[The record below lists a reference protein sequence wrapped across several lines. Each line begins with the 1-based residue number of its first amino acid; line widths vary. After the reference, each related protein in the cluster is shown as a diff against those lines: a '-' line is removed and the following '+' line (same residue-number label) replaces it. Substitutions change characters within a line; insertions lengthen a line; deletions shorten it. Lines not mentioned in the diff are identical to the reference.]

1 MEKVS
6 VLVPMLVFLACPLMM
21 VFCLFGMSRL
31 GGGPARGAEPHEP
44 VRNPEERVFVLQR
57 QLQAIQ
63 DELAV
68 LQAAE
73 TRTHRDETATEGGK
87 SVGVV
92 PGVPDAIQRRA

>member
-1 MEKVS
+1 MEMVS
-6 VLVPMLVFLACPLMM
+6 ILVPVLAFLACPLMM
-21 VFCLFGMSRL
+21 VFCMFGMSRL
-31 GGGPARGAEPHEP
+31 GGGPARGAEPREP
-44 VRNPEERVFVLQR
+44 VRNPEARVFVLQR
-57 QLQAIQ
+57 HLQASQ

-73 TRTHRDETATEGGK
+73 SGK